1 MADQRS
7 RGGKKVGAQEPNNP
21 DKQQKG
27 RDQSQRPN
35 AGQPGGPKPHT
46 GQTRPEH
53 HK

>member
-27 RDQSQRPN
+27 RDQSERPS
-35 AGQPGGPKPHT
+35 AGQPGGPKPNVN
-46 GQTRPEH
+46 QTRREQ